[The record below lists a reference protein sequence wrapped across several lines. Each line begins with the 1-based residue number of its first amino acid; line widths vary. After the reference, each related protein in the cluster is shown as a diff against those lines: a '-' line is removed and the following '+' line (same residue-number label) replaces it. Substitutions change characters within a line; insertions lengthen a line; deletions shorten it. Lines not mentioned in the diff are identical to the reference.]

1 MSLLHARP
9 YNLCM
14 KDPRVEKL
22 ADVLVEYSLELK
34 KGDLFRINAGTEA
47 ESLIKEVYRKALEVG
62 AHPYLRLGLPGLSEI
77 YYKHASDEELEYV
90 SELAMFEVEKMS
102 ASLSIWSDMNTRE
115 LSNIPPEKTSKRH
128 KAQAPLIKR
137 YFERTDSGEI
147 RWCGTLFPTPSA
159 AQEADM
165 GTEEFE
171 DFVFSACFADKP
183 DPIAEWKKV
192 HERQEG
198 LKLFLDRVSEMRIEG
213 RETDLRIKVKGR
225 QWENCDGKK
234 NMPDGEL
241 FTSPVEDSAE
251 GIAYYPYPTLAGG
264 RLVEGIRL
272 EFKEGKV
279 IRASA
284 ERGEEYLLKNLDLDE
299 GARYL
304 GELAFGTNPH
314 IQRITKN
321 MLFDEKI
328 SGTMHM
334 ALGKGFPNLGGKN
347 DSVLHWDLLVD
358 MKEGRV
364 TADGTVIYENGE
376 FKTG

>member
-47 ESLIKEVYRKALEVG
+47 ESLIKEIYRKALEVG

-347 DSVLHWDLLVD
+347 DSVLHWDLLVN